1 MMGRLVLSATWQAII
16 ALPPPSAAST
26 DVFVAPGA
34 LRRVE
39 PEGGWRV
46 RRAGALLAARGFG
59 ELEAAAGFRVG
70 AVRPAGLETRT
81 AVELGTRAPSAERLA
96 ELVDLTA
103 ELVETLLELL
113 T

>member
-1 MMGRLVLSATWQAII
+1 
-16 ALPPPSAAST
+16 
-26 DVFVAPGA
+26 
-34 LRRVE
+34 
-39 PEGGWRV
+39 
-46 RRAGALLAARGFG
+46 
-59 ELEAAAGFRVG
+59 
-70 AVRPAGLETRT
+70 LETRT